1 MKYNGEAM
9 HQDERRATSKTD
21 FMLAC
26 GIGTELAE
34 FVSAFTQSPERYL
47 AMTPEK
53 RRDIENQMDAILS
66 LFER

>member
-1 MKYNGEAM
+1 M
-9 HQDERRATSKTD
+9 HQDEGRATSKTD

-34 FVSAFTQSPERYL
+34 FVSAFIQSPERYL
-47 AMTPEK
+47 SMTPEE